1 MLAYRFGLPRRIV
14 DLQSAVVKCGLDN
27 DSETLDQRITNPML
41 VSGDPSVG

>member
-27 DSETLDQRITNPML
+27 DPETLEKRINSPMP
-41 VSGDPSVG
+41 VSGNQLVR